1 MVDGDRL
8 DALTSCPTKT
18 ARQWGR
24 RGAAMADNK
33 KKVVVIGAGMVGVC
47 AASYIQQAGHDV
59 VIVDP
64 NPPGEGASFG
74 NAGCFNPSSL
84 VPIAGPDTLKRVPG
98 YLSDPLGPL
107 AIRWSYLPK
116 LAPWLLRYAYAGASS
131 ARVAKQAEALKSL
144 ISQSLDALM
153 PLVKNAQAQALVRRD
168 GILIAY
174 RSEKSWQA
182 DERAWEIRRRNGL
195 KWDDLNA
202 DELRQFDPSLAR
214 DLIRAKYVPGNGHT
228 VDPRALV
235 AALADAFVA
244 DGGELR
250 RTRAVGFDIDG
261 ERLRA
266 VRTPEGAIAAD
277 AAIVAAGAYSKPL
290 AAMVGDRVPLETERG
305 YHLMVKQSAV
315 MPRVPT
321 TDAEFSFVATPMA
334 AGLRLAGT
342 VELAGLDAPPNWQ
355 RSRMLLAR
363 AANLLPGLP
372 ASLPD
377 DRLSMWMG
385 HRPSLPDSLPVLGR
399 SRRSPDVLLAF
410 GHGHVGMTA
419 APYTGVVLADLVS
432 GRSPQIDLT
441 PFRSDRFGFG
451 PV

>member
-1 MVDGDRL
+1 
-8 DALTSCPTKT
+8 
-18 ARQWGR
+18 
-24 RGAAMADNK
+24 
-33 KKVVVIGAGMVGVC
+33 MVGVC
-47 AASYIQQAGHDV
+47 AASYIQRAGHQV
-59 VIVDP
+59 TIVDP

-98 YLSDPLGPL
+98 YLLDPLGPL
-107 AIRWSYLPK
+107 AIRWRYLPK
-116 LAPWLLRYAYAGASS
+116 IAPWLLRYAYAGAS
-131 ARVAKQAEALKSL
+131 ADRVAHQAEALKSL

-153 PLVKNAQAQALVRRD
+153 PLVKAANAQSLVRRD
-168 GILIAY
+168 GILIVY
-174 RSEKSWQA
+174 RSEASWQA
-182 DERAWEIRRRNGL
+182 DARAWEIRRRNGI
-195 KWDDLNA
+195 KWDDLNV

-228 VDPRALV
+228 VDPHGLV
-235 AALADAFVA
+235 TALADAFVA
-244 DGGELR
+244 DGGRLV
-250 RTRAVGFDIDG
+250 RARATGFDIDNG
-261 ERLRA
+261 RLRA
-266 VRTPEGAIAAD
+266 VHTSGESIPADSAVIATGAH
-277 AAIVAAGAYSKPL
+277 SKPL

-305 YHLMVKQSAV
+305 YHLMVTNANA

-372 ASLPD
+372 KALPE

-399 SRRSPDVLLAF
+399 SRRSADVFLAF

-432 GRSPQIDLT
+432 GRPAPIDLT
-441 PFRSDRFGFG
+441 PFRSDRFGG
-451 PV
+451 PF